1 MIICM
6 LVIVRDFSYLIA
18 VILKYIHNIVLSLCL
33 TFFMFHI
40 LQNVCFLFKNFVSIT
55 MFILNFT
62 RLYFM
67 SRISTPMKY
76 SSQVRWS
83 VCSVQVFR
91 HVSSSSLLVSLHLCF
106 YRFMTSL
113 TMSSYFS
120 YFSIVSLKK

>member
-18 VILKYIHNIVLSLCL
+18 VILKYIHHIVLSFCL

>member
-40 LQNVCFLFKNFVSIT
+40 LQNVCFLFKNSVSIT

-62 RLYFM
+62 RLCFM

-76 SSQVRWS
+76 SSQVKWS

-91 HVSSSSLLVSLHLCF
+91 HVSSSSLLVYLHLYF

>member
-40 LQNVCFLFKNFVSIT
+40 LQNFCFLFKNSVSIT

-62 RLYFM
+62 RLCFM

-76 SSQVRWS
+76 SSQVKWS

-113 TMSSYFS
+113 TISSYFS

>member
-40 LQNVCFLFKNFVSIT
+40 LQNVCFLFKNSVSIT

-62 RLYFM
+62 RLCFM

-76 SSQVRWS
+76 SSQVKWS

-91 HVSSSSLLVSLHLCF
+91 HVSSSSLLVSLHLYF

>member
-1 MIICM
+1 
-6 LVIVRDFSYLIA
+6 
-18 VILKYIHNIVLSLCL
+18 
-33 TFFMFHI
+33 
-40 LQNVCFLFKNFVSIT
+40 
-55 MFILNFT
+55 
-62 RLYFM
+62 M